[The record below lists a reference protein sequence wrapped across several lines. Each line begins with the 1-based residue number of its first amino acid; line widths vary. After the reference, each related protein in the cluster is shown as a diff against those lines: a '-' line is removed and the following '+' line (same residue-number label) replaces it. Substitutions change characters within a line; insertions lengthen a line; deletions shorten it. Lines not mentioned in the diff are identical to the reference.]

1 MSGLVCPQLFTSPH
15 HLRSVLSK
23 KPRVRAKMAAK
34 APGVEF
40 LIARERMN
48 ETGAAFLK
56 LDVEMGLTFVDTARQ
71 TNDFS
76 RRLRNRRA
84 ARRAYDTVLRLTKKV
99 HLNEE
104 DARSVSQGLDRL
116 KFELESLGESF

>member
-23 KPRVRAKMAAK
+23 KSRVRAKLAAK
-34 APGVEF
+34 APAVDF

-71 TNDFS
+71 TNDLS
-76 RRLRNRRA
+76 RRRRNRRS
-84 ARRAYDTVLRLTKKV
+84 ARKAYDTVLRLTKKV
-99 HLNEE
+99 HLNQE
-104 DARSVSQGLDRL
+104 DARSVAQGLDRL
-116 KFELESLGESF
+116 KSELESMGESF